1 MLPIKIR
8 LEPTRD
14 ITHTT
19 MRLSFDLAQ
28 PLKAWQLTDLSQLLR
43 AWTLRRTR
51 VVLSAAAPA
60 EWFADWGAQLA
71 DAEVEVE
78 VAWPKRGGRH
88 DR

>member
-8 LEPTRD
+8 LEPTQD

-19 MRLSFDLAQ
+19 VRMSFDLPR
-28 PLKAWQLTDLSQLLR
+28 PLKAWQLEDLSQLLR

-60 EWFADWGAQLA
+60 GWFDDWSPELAGAD
-71 DAEVEVE
+71 VEVE
-78 VAWPKRGGRH
+78 VAWPKRGGRR